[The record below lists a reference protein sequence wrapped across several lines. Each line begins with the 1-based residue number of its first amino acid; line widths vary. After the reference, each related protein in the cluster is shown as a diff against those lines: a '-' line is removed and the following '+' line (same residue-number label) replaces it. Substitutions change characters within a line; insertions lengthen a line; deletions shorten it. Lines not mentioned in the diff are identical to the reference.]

1 MNIKMATDFDVR
13 LHVRSL
19 TIKVQKFALYGRTS
33 SGDYFVI
40 PDKHAVNGRYIRY
53 RYPVSRDSVYTRIR
67 ERCSMRESMEIGE
80 FLCQRFHADK
90 KEDSR
95 YNGLLLSELP
105 TISESRENKA
115 RKQAERAERAEKRD
129 MAECFS
135 NISAYHKNH
144 AVKRWSAEAQK
155 RHDSRHEG
163 ALPLDTWEKVVCKCL

>member
-1 MNIKMATDFDVR
+1 MIRMAKDCNVR
-13 LHVRSL
+13 LHVRSMS
-19 TIKVQKFALYGRTS
+19 IEIPKFALYGRTS

-40 PDKHAVNGRYIRY
+40 PDKNTVNGRYIRY
-53 RYPVSRDSVYTRIR
+53 RYPVSRNSVYTRIR
-67 ERCSMRESMEIGE
+67 ERCSMRESMEVSE
-80 FLCQRFHADK
+80 FLCQRFHADN

-105 TISESRENKA
+105 TISNKA
-115 RKQAERAERAEKRD
+115 RKQAERAERAENRD

-163 ALPLDTWEKVVCKCL
+163 ALPLDTWEKVVCKCF